1 MRTLLVAV
9 ITLPSVLFAQ
19 QTPPHNPCDER
30 PVSQLQMSRCADFE
44 SQQADAHLSHVYQR
58 AMQYLADDSAKAQAS
73 NDQAQIEY
81 EKNATNSLEQSQ
93 QVWLSYRDIQCKAA
107 GQQYQGGSMAPMIF
121 SQCMKTL
128 TNQRIYALKSI
139 YEDGDQKLE

>member
-1 MRTLLVAV
+1 M
-9 ITLPSVLFAQ
+9 
-19 QTPPHNPCDER
+19 
-30 PVSQLQMSRCADFE
+30 
-44 SQQADAHLSHVYQR
+44 
-58 AMQYLADDSAKAQAS
+58 ADDSAKAEAR

-107 GQQYQGGSMAPMIF
+107 GQQYQGGGMAPMIF

-128 TNQRIYALKSI
+128 TNQRVDALKSI